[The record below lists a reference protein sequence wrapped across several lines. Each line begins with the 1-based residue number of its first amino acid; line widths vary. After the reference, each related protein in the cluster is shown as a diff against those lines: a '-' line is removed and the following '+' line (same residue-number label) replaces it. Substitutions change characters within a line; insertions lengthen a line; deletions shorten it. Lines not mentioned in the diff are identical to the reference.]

1 MVAWLDKGGG
11 VDAAERDGT
20 TLLTTATCG
29 GHEAMVRMLLQPGA
43 RVNQRA
49 RAMQIQT
56 AKYNLSEALQAL
68 QAMRATLGDRD
79 PRTLTAIGNM
89 GLLLMAMGQLK
100 EARPLLEE
108 DLQASRE
115 TLGDRH
121 PDTLISVGNLALLLQ
136 EMGQLEEARPLCEEA
151 LRGKRET
158 LGDAVDESH
167 P

>member
-151 LRGKRET
+151 LRGERET